1 MKIDENGLSAR
12 SALIFALTEVGII
25 TLSTPYPQSVETFQ
39 QVVDILSTGF
49 STDAKQA
56 RLLQQRLASHT
67 RVPFQSPMLDRK

>member
-1 MKIDENGLSAR
+1 MKIYANGFSGR

-25 TLSTPYPQSVETFQ
+25 TLSTPYPQSVGTFQ

-56 RLLQQRLASHT
+56 RLLQQRLASQT